1 MSYYPQ
7 EPWGGD
13 NESMAEINVTPL
25 VDVMLVLLITFMIAM
40 PVLTY
45 TIAIDLPTNATQEK
59 DNIHTEPLRLTI
71 DQKGR
76 YYLDKEEITLEDL
89 DKVAKARLS
98 KNEDVILAVSADQ
111 GAEYKYVANA
121 LISAQRAGIK
131 KIGFVTEK
139 TGPDQ

>member
-1 MSYYPQ
+1 M
-7 EPWGGD
+7 
-13 NESMAEINVTPL
+13 
-25 VDVMLVLLITFMIAM
+25 
-40 PVLTY
+40 
-45 TIAIDLPTNATQEK
+45 
-59 DNIHTEPLRLTI
+59 RLTI